1 MTAIV
6 FNAAYNGLGIVRE
19 LGRNGVD
26 VYVLDSFRNVGT
38 VSRYGTYRRC
48 PNPEADEAGFVER
61 LLELG
66 PTFDD
71 RPVVFPTNDH
81 WAAAAARN
89 ADRLSEFYELCVSD
103 YEAVSLMLDK
113 RRFGA
118 WAVERGYPSPR
129 TWPASEADRIPRES
143 FPVAAKPN
151 DARLRPD
158 MMFRS
163 RAATLSTK
171 LTGGGVDTETAREL
185 HERAET
191 IEDNRLQ
198 VLDSPAEVDAFLA
211 TVDAETYVLQEY
223 VRGLSDQMVTLGV
236 YADRDHEVRG
246 LFVGRKLRGFP
257 PDVGDCKLGAA
268 SDVPDELKE
277 SVRALAR
284 DIGLVGIAEFE
295 FKQDVVS
302 GEYKLIEINPR
313 SWSWV
318 GITPAAGVNLPMLAY
333 RDLRGEPIPPY
344 TENGVAPGEAKWV
357 KLTEDLP
364 NALYYNEAAGYPEW
378 GRSVRAWWR
387 SVRAPNLVTAEFSLD
402 DPLPGVYALGLAAI
416 RVAGTILSAR

>member
-38 VSRYGTYRRC
+38 VSRYGSYRHC
-48 PNPEADEAGFVER
+48 PNPETDEAGFVER

-66 PTFDD
+66 PTFDE

-81 WAAAAARN
+81 WAAAAARHK
-89 ADRLSEFYELCVSD
+89 DRLSAFYELCVSD

-129 TWPASEADRIPRES
+129 TWAASEADRIPRES

-171 LTGGGVDTETAREL
+171 LTGGGGVDTETAKEL
-185 HERAET
+185 HERAEA
-191 IEDNRLQ
+191 IDGNRLQ

-211 TVDAETYVLQEY
+211 TVDSEAYVLQEY
-223 VRGLSDQMVTLGV
+223 VRGLSDQMVTVGV

-246 LFVGRKLRGFP
+246 LFVGRKRRGFP
-257 PDVGDCKLGAA
+257 PDVGDCKLGES
-268 SDVPDELKE
+268 SDVPDELKD
-277 SVRALAR
+277 SVRELAR
-284 DIGLVGIAEFE
+284 DIELVGIAEFE
-295 FKQDVVS
+295 FKQDSVS
-302 GEYKLIEINPR
+302 GEYRLIEINPR

-333 RDLRGEPIPPY
+333 RDLRDEPIPPY
-344 TENGVAPGEAKWV
+344 TENLVAPGEVKWV

-364 NALYYNEAAGYPEW
+364 NVLYYNREAGHPEW
-378 GRSVRAWWR
+378 SGSLRDWWDSVRAKT
-387 SVRAPNLVTAEFSLD
+387 LVTAEFSRD
-402 DPLPGVYALGLAAI
+402 DPLPGVYALALAAI
-416 RVAGTILSAR
+416 RVAGTIL